1 MSDFLFA
8 HGSYMLIFVVL
19 VLTGAGLPMPEEV
32 PIIVAGVLSANDP
45 PTMIPWVAFLVC
57 LAGAV
62 IGDCIMYFLGYHFG
76 RGLLKDHRWWARLL
90 TPEREAKI
98 EEQFR
103 IHGLGVFFVARFLV
117 GVRGPVYL
125 TAGILRVSFR
135 RFLVIDLLCAAVVV
149 GTVFGLSYL
158 FGSQI
163 QNWIK
168 VGQIF
173 LTVAV
178 VLLVLA
184 IGVFLWRRHLKKK
197 QEKEGD
203 VKKPTEPDN
212 A

>member
-1 MSDFLFA
+1 
-8 HGSYMLIFVVL
+8 
-19 VLTGAGLPMPEEV
+19 
-32 PIIVAGVLSANDP
+32 
-45 PTMIPWVAFLVC
+45 
-57 LAGAV
+57 
-62 IGDCIMYFLGYHFG
+62 
-76 RGLLKDHRWWARLL
+76 
-90 TPEREAKI
+90 
-98 EEQFR
+98 
-103 IHGLGVFFVARFLV
+103 
-117 GVRGPVYL
+117 
-125 TAGILRVSFR
+125 
-135 RFLVIDLLCAAVVV
+135 LVIDLLCAAVVV